1 MKQKNY
7 RISTKLY
14 VGFGIIIF
22 LYFLFGLIAF
32 GGLSHL
38 GDQNNFSK
46 LTNSIMLKSNSAQL
60 SIYSYLKNQTN
71 ESYLQVGEK
80 FKSFDKELDKLLE
93 ISSSEES
100 RAYLLKLDNL
110 IEETTIRIDNELENH
125 LTNEE
130 LNKVNADVLTYIT
143 QINNSESHS
152 RVAQNSSYMNVLV
165 VLFIVALIIAVVWS
179 VLLSRSISNPLNLV
193 LGFVQRISHGDL
205 TQEFKSD
212 RNDEFGQIWTALNEM
227 SAKLRDVITKTIR
240 SANNI
245 AAASQQ
251 MSSTSQQMSQGA
263 NEQSVS
269 VEEISSTVEEMTIN
283 VEQSKENAY
292 LTNQIAKNALKGI
305 YEVNNQSLQAVKA
318 NENITQKITAIDA
331 ISMQTNILAL
341 NAAVEAARI
350 GQMGRGFAVV
360 AAEVRK
366 LADSSK
372 VASGEISGL
381 TSEGLLLTKGS
392 NEKLNQMLPEIE
404 KTSALIQEIS
414 AASSEQ
420 ANGVSQINS
429 AIQILNNVTQQ
440 NAAASEELA
449 SNAEEMSAQASM
461 LKSSMGFFNID
472 SNKNLLSDINEFNS
486 KEVNHHEISMKNKS
500 ILKKFKKIIRYRA

>member
-1 MKQKNY
+1 MNQKIF
-7 RISTKLY
+7 RISTKLNI
-14 VGFGIIIF
+14 GAGIIVF
-22 LYFLFGLIAF
+22 LFFLFGLIAL

-46 LTNSIMLKSNSAQL
+46 LTNSIVLESNSTQS
-60 SIYSYLKNQTN
+60 SIYSYLKNETN
-71 ESYLQVGEK
+71 ESYLQVGET
-80 FKSFDKELDKLLE
+80 FKSIDKELDKLHE
-93 ISSSEES
+93 IISFEES
-100 RAYLLKLDNL
+100 GAFLIKLQSL
-110 IEETTIRIDNELENH
+110 IDETTIRIDNEHENH
-125 LTNEE
+125 LTVAE
-130 LNKVNADVLTYIT
+130 LNKVNTDVLTYIT
-143 QINNSESHS
+143 QINNSESEGW
-152 RVAQNSSYMNVLV
+152 VAQNSSYKNVLV
-165 VLFIVALIIAVVWS
+165 ILFIVALIIAVVWS
-179 VLLSRSISNPLNLV
+179 VLISRSISNPLNSV
-193 LGFVQRISHGDL
+193 LGFVEGISNGDL

-212 RNDEFGQIWTALNEM
+212 RNDEFGQIWIALNEM
-227 SAKLRDVITKTIR
+227 SARLRDVITKTIR

-245 AAASQQ
+245 AAASHQ

-292 LTNQIAKNALKGI
+292 LTDQIAKNALKGI

-318 NENITQKITAIDA
+318 NENITQKISAINA

-381 TSEGLLLTKGS
+381 TSEGLLHTKGS

-429 AIQILNNVTQQ
+429 AIQVDPAKCCCQ
-440 NAAASEELA
+440 
-449 SNAEEMSAQASM
+449 
-461 LKSSMGFFNID
+461 
-472 SNKNLLSDINEFNS
+472 
-486 KEVNHHEISMKNKS
+486 
-500 ILKKFKKIIRYRA
+500 